1 MLDTLKQYYK
11 TATDKYFIAMNYVE
25 NKELIERQLIIYKE
39 GEEGVDYTQDP
50 AKATIFGFVL
60 GSLVVSELR
69 SKCKDLPNLQFDLV
83 SVGDAM
89 FIHDVTGGP
98 KKTEEKET
106 AAV

>member
-11 TATDKYFIAMNYVE
+11 IATDKYFVAVNYVE
-25 NKELIERQLIIYKE
+25 NKVLIERQLLIYKE
-39 GEEGVDYTQDP
+39 GEEGVDYTKDP
-50 AKATIFGFVL
+50 AQATVFGFVL

-69 SKCKDLPNLQFDLV
+69 SKCKDLPNLQFDLI

-98 KKTEEKET
+98 KAEQKET
-106 AAV
+106 ATV